1 MPDIP
6 HFGASGWLPVGAAS
20 VFQGP
25 GGWSRPS
32 WPETRGG
39 APRARAPHIL
49 GTRSPHWVE
58 RGAKRLAE
66 KIRDHRGGGFAAGPS
81 GAAVL
86 CAASPQLRSGGLP
99 PEKLGTM
106 RTVRTEASNPLQKL
120 DNGRAWAVP
129 TSVSLLKLVRT
140 MGTDEGSALVL
151 AAPIQ
156 PFFLP
161 GMSAARPAA
170 AHLLQARP

>member
-1 MPDIP
+1 MLDIP
-6 HFGASGWLPVGAAS
+6 HFCASGWLPAGAGS

-39 APRARAPHIL
+39 APRARAPHIP

-58 RGAKRLAE
+58 RGAKWLAE
-66 KIRDHRGGGFAAGPS
+66 KIWEHRGGGFAAGPS
-81 GAAVL
+81 SSAVL
-86 CAASPQLRSGGLP
+86 CALP
-99 PEKLGTM
+99 PQPMTGSLHSRKVGTM
-106 RTVRTEASNPLQKL
+106 RTVGTAADNPLKNSEN
-120 DNGRAWAVP
+120 DRSCAVP
-129 TSVSLLKLVRT
+129 TNVSLLKLVRT
-140 MGTDEGSALVL
+140 MGTNEGSAPVL

-161 GMSAARPAA
+161 GKPEARPAA